1 MPPGSSVPKQ
11 SPGATTQAVIRRH
24 KVEMQFQR
32 YPGTEASAAIEGLD
46 YDVKIGSAPPRTGT
60 LGADGKITL
69 RLTAGQTAKVTILGT
84 TYKVKHDAGLASK
97 TTLKG
102 VQRRLN
108 MLGYNAG
115 AVDGVMG
122 PQTEYAVL
130 NYQADNNTLRVDGL
144 PSNKTQNSLETNVGE

>member
-1 MPPGSSVPKQ
+1 MPAGSSVPKQ
-11 SPGATTQAVIRRH
+11 SPGATTHAVIHRH

-32 YPGTEASAAIEGLD
+32 YPGTDASAAIEGLD
-46 YDVKIGSAPPRTGT
+46 YEVKIGSASPRTGT

-84 TYKVKHDAGLASK
+84 TYNVKHNAALENKSS
-97 TTLKG
+97 LKG

-115 AVDGVMG
+115 IVDGIMG
-122 PQTEYAVL
+122 PKTEYAAL
-130 NYQADNNTLRVDGL
+130 NYQADNNGLRVDGL
-144 PSNKTQNSLETNVGE
+144 PGNNTQTSLVAKVGE